1 MKNIISS
8 ILVAVGLSS
17 CATDHTGLPIGFIGW
32 EPKTSKSLSRGY
44 SGWSDQKK
52 MESSHGGRY
61 IRRGYSGPRTVSSTY
76 GVPGPS
82 GLYRSRKVLDGTYKD
97 GKWEGLWT
105 GWHRENGQ
113 KMFEGTYIDGTKIIA
128 RYWNIEGIE
137 VENLDEAQGGG
148 VYRKSD

>member
-52 MESSHGGRY
+52 MTHQSPWNS
-61 IRRGYSGPRTVSSTY
+61 RGYSGPHSVSSTY

-82 GLYRSRKVLDGTYKD
+82 GLHRTRKVLEGTYKD

-105 GWHRENGQ
+105 GWHSENGQ

-137 VENLDEAQGGG
+137 VENLDEAQGGW

>member
-1 MKNIISS
+1 MYGMPS
-8 ILVAVGLSS
+8 
-17 CATDHTGLPIGFIGW
+17 LPT
-32 EPKTSKSLSRGY
+32 PRVY

-52 MESSHGGRY
+52 MTYQNPRSF
-61 IRRGYSGPRTVSSTY
+61 RGYSGPYISNSN
-76 GVPGPS
+76 GH
-82 GLYRSRKVLDGTYKD
+82 KVLEGTYKD

-105 GWHRENGQ
+105 GWHSENGQ

-137 VENLDEAQGGG
+137 VENLDEARGWG